1 MKHLHSILLACLF
14 PFFLQAQQ
22 LLTLEQCREM
32 ALGSN
37 KQAAIANQTIDKA
50 SYDVNTYRAN
60 FLPKFSANGGYLLSS
75 NKMNKTIE
83 MPAELSFIPDI
94 PLELGISNTY
104 MAGVRAEQPL
114 YMGGKIRAAYKMS
127 TIGKEMSETNRELTR
142 TEIIAKTDEAYWT
155 CVKVRELHVS
165 AIKYKEVVSELL
177 RNVENAY
184 TVGLKQKND
193 VLKVQVK
200 LNEAEL
206 QLRRAENAIRLARMN
221 LCHIIG
227 LPLESPIIV
236 SESFPESST
245 TNELPMA
252 DITLRPEYTL
262 LTQQIDLKHQE
273 IKLTRSDFL
282 PNVGVMGSYSYL
294 NGLKLNGDKLLDKAG
309 FSALFSVSIPLFE
322 WGKGYNK
329 VKSAR
334 VQENIAR
341 LNRLDAEEKMTLE
354 VAQTL
359 NTLDEAE
366 FEIELTASSLTQ
378 AEENMRVS
386 KEQYEAGMET
396 LADYLEA
403 QTVWQKA
410 TTDHINAKAF
420 LQVSKTNYRK
430 AAGKL

>member
-1 MKHLHSILLACLF
+1 MKYIYSILLGCLLPVF
-14 PFFLQAQQ
+14 TQAQQ

-50 SYDVNTYRAN
+50 SHDMNTYRAN

-75 NKMNKTIE
+75 TKMNKTIE

-104 MAGVRAEQPL
+104 MAGVRAEQPV

-127 TIGKEMSETNRELTR
+127 AIGKEMSETNKELTR

-155 CVKVRELHVS
+155 CVKVRELHLS
-165 AIKYKEVVSELL
+165 AVKYKEVVSELL

-184 TVGLKQKND
+184 SVGLKQKND

-206 QLRRAENAIRLARMN
+206 QLRRAENAIKLARMN
-221 LCHIIG
+221 LCHMIG
-227 LPLESPIIV
+227 LALDSPVIV

-245 TNELPMA
+245 INDIPTA
-252 DITLRPEYTL
+252 DITLRPEYIL
-262 LTQQIDLKHQE
+262 LTQQIDMKHQE
-273 IKLTRSDFL
+273 INLTRSDFL
-282 PNVGVMGSYSYL
+282 PNIGVMGSYSYL

-322 WGKGYNK
+322 WGKGMNK

-341 LNRLDAEEKMTLE
+341 LNRMDAEEKMTLE
-354 VAQTL
+354 VAQAL
-359 NTLDEAE
+359 NGLDEAQL
-366 FEIELTASSLTQ
+366 EIKLTSSSLAQ
-378 AEENMRVS
+378 AEENMKVS
-386 KEQYEAGMET
+386 KELYETGMET

-410 TTDHINAKAF
+410 ITDHIQAKAS
-420 LQVSKTNYRK
+420 LQISKTNYQK
-430 AAGKL
+430 AAGRL